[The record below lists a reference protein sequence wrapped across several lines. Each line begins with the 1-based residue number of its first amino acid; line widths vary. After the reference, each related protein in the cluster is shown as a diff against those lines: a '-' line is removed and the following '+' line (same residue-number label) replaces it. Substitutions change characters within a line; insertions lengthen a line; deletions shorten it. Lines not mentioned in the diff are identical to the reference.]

1 LLNGLT
7 NAVKFTKAGC
17 IAINLS
23 SSSDNAKIVLQIRDT
38 GPGIDPKFSAK
49 IFEPFTKASSFT
61 PGAGLGLNIT
71 KSLAERMG
79 GSVSLTSLP
88 IRGALFEA
96 QLPVQLLAAYPKNPQ
111 VTRHIIGRTPL
122 PVPAGVEAVSQPI
135 AEISINGDAIMGAEP
150 LRILVADDNEIGR
163 KILVTLLERL
173 QKAEPL
179 EIVQACDGLEC

>member
-1 LLNGLT
+1 
-7 NAVKFTKAGC
+7 
-17 IAINLS
+17 
-23 SSSDNAKIVLQIRDT
+23 
-38 GPGIDPKFSAK
+38 
-49 IFEPFTKASSFT
+49 
-61 PGAGLGLNIT
+61 
-71 KSLAERMG
+71 MG